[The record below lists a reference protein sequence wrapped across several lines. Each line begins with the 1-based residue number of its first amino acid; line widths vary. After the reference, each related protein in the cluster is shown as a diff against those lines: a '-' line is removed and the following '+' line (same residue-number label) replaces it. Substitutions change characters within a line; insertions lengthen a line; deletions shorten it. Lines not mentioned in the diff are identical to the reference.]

1 MPHTR
6 RRIFVLLALVLAA
19 SVVSSC
25 RRAIVI
31 VPASDRGYTARD
43 TLYGTRD
50 GNRVRVTFRHDTT
63 WRVDTVR
70 TVITDTIYRGGT
82 RVIARRDTIFV
93 RDTVVRVVGAGRV
106 DTIRVIRRDTV
117 YRNQAPARPDTVRV
131 VARDTVYRNQAPAR
145 VDTVYRN
152 QAPPRVDTV
161 RVQVVRVDTLRL
173 TIRDT
178 VVRTVT
184 VRDTVRVA
192 GQRTLFVPPGHY
204 PPEGQCRVWIHDK
217 PPGQQDR
224 AAPCNA
230 LGNIPAGAF
239 ILFGGEAWDFDYDW
253 VAAART
259 MAVPPQIV
267 ALKRR

>member
-1 MPHTR
+1 MHPTR
-6 RRIFVLLALVLAA
+6 RRILLLLALVFAGGF
-19 SVVSSC
+19 VSSC

-31 VPASDRGYTARD
+31 VPATDRGYTARD
-43 TLYGTRD
+43 TLYGTHD

-70 TVITDTIYRGGT
+70 IVETDTLFRGT
-82 RVIARRDTIFV
+82 RVIARRDTV
-93 RDTVVRVVGAGRV
+93 LV
-106 DTIRVIRRDTV
+106 RDTV
-117 YRNQAPARPDTVRV
+117 YRNSAPPRV
-131 VARDTVYRNQAPAR
+131 DTVYRNPVPAR

-152 QAPPRVDTV
+152 PAPPRVDTL
-161 RVQVVRVDTLRL
+161 RVTVVRVDTIRL
-173 TIRDT
+173 TARDT

-204 PPEGQCRVWIHDK
+204 PPTGQCRVWIHDR

-259 MAVPPQIV
+259 MSVPPQIV